1 MEHARNDTVSH
12 RIALR
17 IPKGINLYA
26 CMFDDKKKFLFRC
39 KECQMIISVD
49 LEEEE
54 DLKDVHE
61 DKLVLSCP
69 CGGKSYVLRD

>member
-1 MEHARNDTVSH
+1 
-12 RIALR
+12 
-17 IPKGINLYA
+17 
-26 CMFDDKKKFLFRC
+26 MFDDKKKFLFRC